1 MPSVYGSKSCCKGS
15 GGASTQQV
23 YKNERFFWTHY
34 KLPAEQEVI
43 SNTAFF
49 NYLGTEPRR
58 IEASRTAG
66 LLGSGSDWE
75 FDPATKSIIWKGT
88 ETIPVS
94 VECNFGLER
103 VQRRRCLAMMFPQ
116 INGSDVDNK
125 VFGNA
130 SLAYLGRGTTTSMN
144 STFYL
149 QLAPNDSL
157 QILLRKVNGTLNS
170 TIRIRYVDVKIYTLR
185 TEKKTDFIQVDS
197 SPPASPTFGN
207 GL

>member
-1 MPSVYGSKSCCKGS
+1 
-15 GGASTQQV
+15 
-23 YKNERFFWTHY
+23 
-34 KLPAEQEVI
+34 
-43 SNTAFF
+43 
-49 NYLGTEPRR
+49 
-58 IEASRTAG
+58 
-66 LLGSGSDWE
+66 
-75 FDPATKSIIWKGT
+75 
-88 ETIPVS
+88 
-94 VECNFGLER
+94 
-103 VQRRRCLAMMFPQ
+103 MMFPQ

-185 TEKKTDFIQVDS
+185 TEEKTDFIQVDS